1 MRPRHRLSRRQ
12 KILYACVSMLRLGR
26 QGPILTDYLAMGGY
40 AAYVW
45 SAFAIA
51 LALMVGLFLQSRH
64 AARRREAELAEL
76 RSQVRPQRAR
86 EARPMRPRREAE
98 PAAPGLGDGA

>member
-1 MRPRHRLSRRQ
+1 MIDH
-12 KILYACVSMLRLGR
+12 
-26 QGPILTDYLAMGGY
+26 LAMGGY

-64 AARRREAELAEL
+64 AARQREAELAEV
-76 RSQVRPQRAR
+76 RRRVRPRAAR
-86 EARPMRPRREAE
+86 EATPLRPRREAE
-98 PAAPGLGDGA
+98 PAVPVAGEGG

>member
-1 MRPRHRLSRRQ
+1 L
-12 KILYACVSMLRLGR
+12 I
-26 QGPILTDYLAMGGY
+26 DYLAMGGY

-64 AARRREAELAEL
+64 VARRREAELAEL
-76 RSQVRPQRAR
+76 RLQVRPQRSR
-86 EARPMRPRREAE
+86 EARPMRPRREVE
-98 PAAPGLGDGA
+98 PAAPGLGDGG

>member
-1 MRPRHRLSRRQ
+1 
-12 KILYACVSMLRLGR
+12 MLRLGR

-51 LALMVGLFLQSRH
+51 LALMVGLFLKSRH

-76 RSQVRPQRAR
+76 RAQRAR
-86 EARPMRPRREAE
+86 EVRPLRPRREAE
-98 PAAPGLGDGA
+98 PAAPGLGDGG

>member
-1 MRPRHRLSRRQ
+1 
-12 KILYACVSMLRLGR
+12 MLRLGR

-51 LALMVGLFLQSRH
+51 LLLLAGLFVQSRQS
-64 AARRREAELAEL
+64 ARRRDAELAQLRTEV

-98 PAAPGLGDGA
+98 PAAPGLGDGG

>member
-1 MRPRHRLSRRQ
+1 M
-12 KILYACVSMLRLGR
+12 
-26 QGPILTDYLAMGGY
+26 QGPSLTDYLAMGGY

-51 LALMVGLFLQSRH
+51 FALMGGLFLQSRH

-76 RSQVRPQRAR
+76 RRQVRPQRAR
-86 EARPMRPRREAE
+86 EIRPMRPRREVE
-98 PAAPGLGDGA
+98 PAAPAIGDGG